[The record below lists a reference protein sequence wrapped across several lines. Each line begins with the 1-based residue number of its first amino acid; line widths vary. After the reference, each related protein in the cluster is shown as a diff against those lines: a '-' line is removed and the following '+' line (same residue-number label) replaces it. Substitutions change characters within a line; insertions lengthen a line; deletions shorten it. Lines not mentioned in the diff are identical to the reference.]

1 MKLFFEKNKEIKEI
15 EFQGRLSELIK
26 KLNLTPNSVVI
37 MRGNEILT
45 EDQFVTNDDELRI
58 FVIVSEG

>member
-15 EFQGRLSELIK
+15 DFQGRLSELIK

-37 MRGNEILT
+37 MRRNEILT